1 MDPNTISATLSTE
14 DQQAIH
20 AAIDTLRQK
29 LPFLIDLNIQDRR
42 VMPKLGDK
50 TVGFVQKA
58 VQIANEHPQMFAT
71 TFLDEMHKDA
81 QLLDLLLPIRLSV
94 KTLAKKIDDT
104 AMQAGAEAYA
114 AARTVYTVT
123 KTPFAK
129 ASMREASDDLA
140 KHYSRKKKAAADT
153 PTQSPTTPATPTP
166 APTTHS

>member
-58 VQIANEHPQMFAT
+58 VQIANST
-71 TFLDEMHKDA
+71 RRCSR
-81 QLLDLLLPIRLSV
+81 RLSW
-94 KTLAKKIDDT
+94 TRCT
-104 AMQAGAEAYA
+104 
-114 AARTVYTVT
+114 RTRSCSTSSCRS
-123 KTPFAK
+123 
-129 ASMREASDDLA
+129 ASLREDP
-140 KHYSRKKKAAADT
+140 REENR
-153 PTQSPTTPATPTP
+153 
-166 APTTHS
+166 

>member
-29 LPFLIDLNIQDRR
+29 LPFLIDLNIKDRR

-71 TFLDEMHKDA
+71 AFLDEMHKDA
-81 QLLDLLLPIRLSV
+81 QLLDLLLPIRLS
-94 KTLAKKIDDT
+94 
-104 AMQAGAEAYA
+104 
-114 AARTVYTVT
+114 
-123 KTPFAK
+123 P
-129 ASMREASDDLA
+129 
-140 KHYSRKKKAAADT
+140 
-153 PTQSPTTPATPTP
+153 
-166 APTTHS
+166 